1 MVDRFKNKSD
11 LEGYKHALC
20 VVFGIHIF
28 MFIVSFTAAILG
40 KSSAVMADSI
50 DFIGDA
56 ASYALSMY
64 VLTKSKSIRATVS
77 IAKAITMIVFSLMVI
92 VYTIIR
98 IREGVPPDYQI
109 MVTSG
114 VLGIVSHLVCVYYLY
129 KFRNGDSNQVSVW
142 VCTINDL
149 ISNTLTV
156 IASYFV
162 MLTNSIA
169 PDIIAAF
176 IIVSIAI
183 YGALT
188 ILKKAI
194 KEIREHSA
202 EREKRIRTAQV

>member
-1 MVDRFKNKSD
+1 MTDTFKNKAE
-11 LEGYKHALC
+11 LAEYRYALC

-64 VLTKSKSIRATVS
+64 VLTKAKSIRATVS
-77 IAKAITMIVFSLMVI
+77 IAKAVTMIVFSLLVI
-92 VYTIIR
+92 VYTVIR
-98 IREGVPPDYQI
+98 IKEGVPPDYQI
-109 MVTSG
+109 MVLSG
-114 VLGIVSHLVCVYYLY
+114 SLGIASHLVCVYYLY
-129 KFRNGDSNQVSVW
+129 KFRNGDSNQISVW

-149 ISNTLTV
+149 ISNSLTV

-162 MLTNSIA
+162 MITNSII

-176 IIVSIAI
+176 VIVSIAI

-188 ILKKAI
+188 ILRKAI
-194 KEIREHSA
+194 KEIRESSA
-202 EREKRIRTAQV
+202 EKKISTAQG